1 MRPMRLLAFGIHPV
15 VHAPLPM
22 RSAGRRGSER
32 RDVASVLCT
41 VLIGTTLPRLKIP
54 KKPSTAFVFAS
65 RRAYSISV
73 YRLLS
78 SRLVENVQARSL
90 HSYLIGKRNM
100 VKPFFDDRK
109 DETPSPRDS
118 KKREIEKAS

>member
-1 MRPMRLLAFGIHPV
+1 
-15 VHAPLPM
+15 M
-22 RSAGRRGSER
+22 RSADRRGSER

-41 VLIGTTLPRLKIP
+41 VLIGTMLPRLKIP

-73 YRLLS
+73 YRRLS
-78 SRLVENVQARSL
+78 SRLFENVQARYL
-90 HSYLIGKRNM
+90 HSCLIGNRNM

-109 DETPSPRDS
+109 DETPSPLATA
-118 KKREIEKAS
+118 KRGRLSRRREYQNRFGSDQ